1 MARTVNTTKSTAK
14 TESAQQAAALGK
26 PETLEQGVER
36 VREVFR
42 QARKMDIRITALD
55 GADRLGN
62 VIEGGVNGYMFALK
76 RGEDVADV
84 PEPILEV
91 LKNAGIGYTEL
102 SGWKD

>member
-1 MARTVNTTKSTAK
+1 MARNVNTTKGAAK
-14 TESAQQAAALGK
+14 TEAAQQAAA
-26 PETLEQGVER
+26 PARQETLEQGVER
-36 VREVFR
+36 IREVFR

-76 RGEDVADV
+76 RGEDIANV

-91 LKNAGIGYTEL
+91 LKNAGIAYTEL